1 MHLLSTLVLLLCGN
15 AFYAVAACGTST
27 HISIAHEAAT
37 FFQGPLDS
45 KIDYASIIRKHQ
57 DAFVAGNPYPDA
69 MYPSVCFGGKY
80 HNVAEDTH
88 WAPFLDATVKYIRKN
103 YPQPWDEVNLLIDSK
118 DVGMIRGK
126 LSLD

>member
-1 MHLLSTLVLLLCGN
+1 MRLLSTLVLLLCGN

-103 YPQPWDEVNLLIDSK
+103 YPQPWDEVNLLY
-118 DVGMIRGK
+118 R
-126 LSLD
+126 L